1 MQIYFQPVSKAR
13 NQGNGD
19 IILYWVHPFCFSN
32 NEIVIDFIYRYHY
45 FHASP
50 EELCSGAMAV
60 ILGDRNSFQS
70 TNRDPFGI
78 ESDARAN
85 ASLSKQITMKFGDTE
100 FKPLVLSLGGKRFQV
115 QLQDGNVFNVSAEL
129 KKVYI

>member
-1 MQIYFQPVSKAR
+1 MQIYFLPVAKAR
-13 NQGNGD
+13 NQGKND
-19 IILYWVHPFCFSN
+19 IIWYWVDPFFSN
-32 NEIVIDFIYRYHY
+32 NKIAIDIIYPYHY
-45 FHASP
+45 FHVSP

-70 TNRDPFGI
+70 PNRDPFGI

-100 FKPLVLSLGGKRFQV
+100 FKPLVMSLGGKQFQV

>member
-1 MQIYFQPVSKAR
+1 
-13 NQGNGD
+13 
-19 IILYWVHPFCFSN
+19 
-32 NEIVIDFIYRYHY
+32 
-45 FHASP
+45 
-50 EELCSGAMAV
+50 MAV

-100 FKPLVLSLGGKRFQV
+100 FKPLVLSLGGTRFQV

-129 KKVYI
+129 KTVYI